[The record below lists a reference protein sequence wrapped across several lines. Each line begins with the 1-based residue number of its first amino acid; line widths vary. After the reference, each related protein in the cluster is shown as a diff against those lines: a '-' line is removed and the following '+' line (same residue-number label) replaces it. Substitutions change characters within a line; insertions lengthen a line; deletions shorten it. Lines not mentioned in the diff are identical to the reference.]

1 MMRFLWARMRATMLT
16 GLMALTCG
24 AACAAQANGAAGA
37 AASARADLPVLGIT
51 VFAPPSYSTWLP
63 AIIQKNG
70 LDVRHGFRLQ
80 VTPKVGQVAYV
91 DFAHGVDKV
100 CFCVAPQT
108 FTQFVEQGAD
118 IAMVF
123 NVFKFTNL
131 VAVSDPAIRSVAD
144 LRGKTLGAATGTGNW
159 SVTSFLLQ
167 QEGLDLSAVKV
178 QSLSSTTEVA
188 EFAMGRVDAIF
199 PTPVEI
205 ASVQTQSNR
214 YHVISIF
221 DQAKWQAYSHSPG
234 IPSIALGA
242 WRDWLAVP
250 SNLELTKRLYAATQD
265 AATFARTHPDEAA
278 TIISDSTKM
287 NRAAVL
293 YVLRNLPDILDVR
306 PIGAYK
312 GAIKV
317 LAQKLM
323 VTDDVLERPLSDA
336 EVDRYVANFQP

>member
-1 MMRFLWARMRATMLT
+1 MVLFSRMRLWMVVA
-16 GLMALTCG
+16 GLVALARGAVALAVPADG
-24 AACAAQANGAAGA
+24 AAVAPPAAGA
-37 AASARADLPVLGIT
+37 LPTLRIT

-63 AIIQKNG
+63 AIIKKNH
-70 LDVRHGFRLQ
+70 LDILHGFRLE

-118 IAMVF
+118 ISMVF

-131 VAVSDPAIRSVAD
+131 VAVSDPSIRTVAD

-159 SVTSFLLQ
+159 SVTSFLLKQ
-167 QEGLDLSAVKV
+167 SGLDLSTVKIH
-178 QSLSSTTEVA
+178 STESATEVA
-188 EFAMGRVDAIF
+188 EFAMGRLDAIF
-199 PTPVEI
+199 PAPVEI
-205 ASVQTQSNR
+205 ASVQTQTSR

-250 SNLELTKRLYAATQD
+250 ANLDLVKRLYAATQD
-265 AATFARTHPDEAA
+265 AADFARAHPDDAA
-278 TIISDSTKM
+278 TIVSDSTKM
-287 NRAAVL
+287 DRAAVT
-293 YVLRNLPDILDVR
+293 YVLAHYPEILDVR

-317 LAQKLM
+317 LSQQLM
-323 VTDDVLERPLSDA
+323 VTDDVLERPLTDA
-336 EVDRYVANFQP
+336 EIDRYVANFQP

>member
-1 MMRFLWARMRATMLT
+1 MAISLWARARAILA
-16 GLMALTCG
+16 GV
-24 AACAAQANGAAGA
+24 AATLCCVTASAVPVDGSANASSS
-37 AASARADLPVLGIT
+37 AASGLPVLDIT
-51 VFAPPSYSTWLP
+51 VFAAPSYSTWLP
-63 AIIQKNG
+63 AIIQKEH
-70 LDVRHGFRLQ
+70 LDIEHGFRLH

-131 VAVSDPAIRSVAD
+131 VAVSDPSIKTVAD

-167 QEGLDLSAVKV
+167 QGGLDLSTVKIH
-178 QSLSSTTEVA
+178 SLGSATEVA

-205 ASVQTQSNR
+205 ASVQTQTNR

-221 DQAKWQAYSHSPG
+221 DEAKWQAYSHSPG

-250 SNLELTKRLYAATQD
+250 ANLDLVRKLYAATQD
-265 AATFARTHPDEAA
+265 AAAFARAHPDESA
-278 TIISDSTKM
+278 TIVSDATKM
-287 NRAAVL
+287 NRSAVL

-306 PIGAYK
+306 PIGVYK
-312 GAIKV
+312 GAVKV

-323 VTDDVLERPLSDA
+323 AQDDVLERPLTDA